1 MTRPVGKQIRAML
14 EVSESLKRPAPAL
27 ELARSAGITLDSHNC
42 TRICRRAES
51 YGLMDIAAERPLR
64 FMARPGWRESIEP
77 KSFQNPHRETKPHPA
92 KMMCNSVLSLAA

>member
-1 MTRPVGKQIRAML
+1 MNRPVGKQIRAML

-27 ELARSAGITLDSHNC
+27 ELARVEGLALDSGNC

-64 FMARPGWRESIEP
+64 FIARPGWRESLGQP
-77 KSFQNPHRETKPHPA
+77 KRFVNPRLPTKPHPA
-92 KMMCNSVLSLAA
+92 RVINSVWSLCA

>member
-27 ELARSAGITLDSHNC
+27 ELARAAGLTLDSTNC

-64 FMARPGWRESIEP
+64 FIARPGWDAQTAP
-77 KSFQNPHRETKPHPA
+77 KATAIKPVIDQAPRRII
-92 KMMCNSVLSLAA
+92 NSVFALGAV

>member
-1 MTRPVGKQIRAML
+1 MSRPIGHQIRAL
-14 EVSESLKRPAPAL
+14 LSASDKLQRPVPAL
-27 ELARSAGITLDSHNC
+27 ELARVAGLALDSGNC

-64 FMARPGWRESIEP
+64 FIARPGWRESIEP

-92 KMMCNSVLSLAA
+92 KMMCNSVWSLAA